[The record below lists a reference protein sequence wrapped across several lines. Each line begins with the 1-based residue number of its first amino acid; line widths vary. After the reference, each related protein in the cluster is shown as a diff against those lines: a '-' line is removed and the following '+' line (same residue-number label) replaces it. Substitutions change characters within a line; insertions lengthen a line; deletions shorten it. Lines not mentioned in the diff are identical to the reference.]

1 MLSAFTSTS
10 GLGLRLQGGGP
21 KKKDKGGKGDK
32 GKKGKGKEKGDGKAP
47 LGEGEEMSEEQL
59 KETILHLRLELDHER
74 EERNYFQLE
83 RDKINTFWEITKK
96 ELEDRKAELRNTDR
110 EMEELEERHQVEIKV
125 YKQKVKH
132 LLYEHQNNVAQLK
145 EAGRFRPFLRVLA
158 CTDEDASAGEMALK
172 LQQEEH
178 RQHEAESKR
187 DKRSLKLELKELELA
202 HEDAIRELKQE
213 NDKNVTKLRQQYE
226 REVKELQQKY
236 EKKMKLLREDLELR
250 RKVEILEIEERK
262 NNHINE
268 LMKKH
273 EKAFGEIKNYY
284 NDITHNNLDLIRS
297 LKEEVAEMKK
307 KEISNEKL
315 MFEIAQENKKLSEP
329 LTRALKEVEKLRH
342 ELANYQKDKMSLQN
356 AKSRLHVLE
365 TQLRDLTW
373 EHEVLEQRFHHVEKE
388 RDELFEKFESTI
400 YDVQQKSGFKN
411 ILLEKKLQAINE
423 SLEKKESQLSE
434 VIHAANLDP
443 NMLGTVSRKLDDVL
457 DAKNGA
463 IKDLQYELARITKAH
478 NDVIRVYESKLT
490 EFGIPVEELG
500 FRPLVTSTGTG
511 PAGLVVG

>member
-1 MLSAFTSTS
+1 
-10 GLGLRLQGGGP
+10 LRLRGGGP
-21 KKKDKGGKGDK
+21 KKKDKGGKNDK
-32 GKKGKGKEKGDGKAP
+32 GKKGKGKEKGEGKAP
-47 LGEGEEMSEEQL
+47 LAEGEEMSEDQL
-59 KETILHLRLELDHER
+59 REAIAHIRAELEHER

-96 ELEDRKAELRNTDR
+96 ELEDRKAELRNKDR

-132 LLYEHQNNVAQLK
+132 LLYEHQSNVAQLK
-145 EAGRFRPFLRVLA
+145 E
-158 CTDEDASAGEMALK
+158 AGEMALK